1 MIVTSTWL
9 CKRPAAPASR
19 LIAARAEFWMMF
31 VPGWLEHG
39 SLQDVLDARGML
51 QSHQIIKIALQV
63 AGGTLRASMAAF

>member
-1 MIVTSTWL
+1 
-9 CKRPAAPASR
+9 
-19 LIAARAEFWMMF
+19 MMF

-63 AGGTLRASMAAF
+63 AGGTLRASMAF